1 MLTRVLSVVMIALGI
16 GILVRTVAA
25 GVGGGLGLLLG
36 ALLILAGALRLPPR
50 GTFSARR
57 SVAAAEP

>member
-25 GVGGGLGLLLG
+25 GVGGGLGILLG
-36 ALLILAGALRLPPR
+36 GLLILAGALRLYLSR
-50 GTFSARR
+50 GLHG
-57 SVAAAEP
+57 